1 MPLELH
7 GSGVAGAARLRQQAM
22 RDIHTDHVGSLLR
35 PRGLLD
41 AREAFA
47 DGTIGSAE
55 LKAAE
60 DRAIDHVVTLQEQAG
75 CEIITDGELRRLSFQ
90 SQILESVDGFGEWDL
105 EAFLWGDWYGEGL
118 EPWHRRRPADLGVV
132 APLRRKRHLSAEEFT
147 YLRARTK
154 RFAKVTLPSPSLLS
168 SFWSPTRSREAYP
181 TLPDFLQ
188 AVTEILRGDVE
199 ELVRLG
205 CRYIQL
211 DAPHYPL
218 LIDPKVRGFYESQG
232 WTVDEWLARGI
243 ELDNALMDSIPE
255 VTFGFHLCRGN
266 QASRWLVSGSYERI
280 ARRIFQGIKPGFPFC
295 QPDQGLHTP
304 TRLSAR
310 QISSAH
316 VIPLPTPVRWGRA
329 RRETDWSPCF
339 QGISQAPLHTCALS
353 SPLRCTQAARQPPGT
368 GSAQILRSMS
378 PNSRRVRCPS
388 ASRSQ

>member
-255 VTFGFHLCRGN
+255 VTFGFHLCREN

-280 ARRIFQGIKPGFPFC
+280 ARRIFQGIKA
-295 QPDQGLHTP
+295 
-304 TRLSAR
+304 TRLLLEYDDERS
-310 QISSAH
+310 
-316 VIPLPTPVRWGRA
+316 G
-329 RRETDWSPCF
+329 DF
-339 QGISQAPLHTCALS
+339 Q
-353 SPLRCTQAARQPPGT
+353 PLRHVPDDKMVVLGVVTTKTPQLERADVLKA
-368 GSAQILRSMS
+368 
-378 PNSRRVRCPS
+378 RVREAAQHVDLERLAISPQCGFATS
-388 ASRSQ
+388 ILGNALTEKDEMAKLQLIANTAAEIWSS